1 MEINFSDSKGKSPN
15 NNNLEPRL
23 SVISQFGLFFINLR
37 ISVISTN
44 ITNSIRFSGGH

>member
-23 SVISQFGLFFINLR
+23 SVISQFGLFFINL